1 VNANLRACIAYAV
14 GRGILGKQFSGIF
27 DYSQSKQIAMS
38 GSITADHIDILDE
51 AQDCHF
57 SGDGDGFRYSLFY
70 AGNPHPVTL
79 ELKDNAFRGC
89 DHGSSFHFS
98 GRVQP
103 NSVYLYDCEN
113 GLSFRFRICGILVM
127 PEAAFARSQS

>member
-1 VNANLRACIAYAV
+1 VNANLRACIAYAA
-14 GRGILGKQFSGIF
+14 GRGILGKQLSGVF

-38 GSITADHIDILDE
+38 GSITGDHIDIYDE
-51 AQDCHF
+51 AQHCRF
-57 SGDGDGFRYSLFY
+57 SGDGDGFRYSLLY

-79 ELKDNAFRGC
+79 KIKNNAFSGC

-103 NSVYLYDCEN
+103 NSVNLYDCEN
-113 GLSFRFRICGILVM
+113 GLSFRFRI
-127 PEAAFARSQS
+127 